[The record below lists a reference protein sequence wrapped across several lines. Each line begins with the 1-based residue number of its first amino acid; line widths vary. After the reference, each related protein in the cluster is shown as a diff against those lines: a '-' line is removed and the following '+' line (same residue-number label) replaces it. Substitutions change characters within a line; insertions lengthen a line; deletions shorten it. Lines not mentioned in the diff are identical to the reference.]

1 MLSETSQLPEDKRCM
16 TPPMRGRRVDSSP
29 GTGAGAWRGG
39 GGSCLKG
46 TVFILQ
52 GRKFWRWLHDTDCA

>member
-29 GTGAGAWRGG
+29 GTGAGARRGG
-39 GGSCLKG
+39 ELFKRDGFHSA
-46 TVFILQ
+46 
-52 GRKFWRWLHDTDCA
+52 R